1 MKKILITGASGFLG
15 YHLTKLAAEKFE
27 VHGLYHTSTFKSNNC
42 TAHSIDI
49 TNYIDLGDLIEDIEP
64 DAIIHAAALANANF
78 CEQHPEQSY
87 LVNVETTANLAG
99 ICCDY
104 QIPFVFTSTDL
115 VFDGKEGNYSEDSE
129 ANPIMT
135 YGKHKLQAEQE
146 VQRIY
151 PAAFIARL
159 PLLFGDTN
167 AKQGN
172 YLQQFITDNKAG
184 KTATLFYDEYRTLVG
199 AKSVSKGILQFMDS
213 YAGILHLGGPQ
224 KISRFD
230 FGVKAAEIFGL
241 DVALLNACSQDTI
254 NFPAPR
260 PKDVS
265 LNSAKAFSLGYQ
277 PLTLEEEL
285 KLIFEGNH
293 F

>member
-1 MKKILITGASGFLG
+1 
-15 YHLTKLAAEKFE
+15 
-27 VHGLYHTSTFKSNNC
+27 
-42 TAHSIDI
+42 
-49 TNYIDLGDLIEDIEP
+49 
-64 DAIIHAAALANANF
+64 
-78 CEQHPEQSY
+78 
-87 LVNVETTANLAG
+87 
-99 ICCDY
+99 
-104 QIPFVFTSTDL
+104 
-115 VFDGKEGNYSEDSE
+115 
-129 ANPIMT
+129 
-135 YGKHKLQAEQE
+135 
-146 VQRIY
+146 
-151 PAAFIARL
+151 
-159 PLLFGDTN
+159 
-167 AKQGN
+167 
-172 YLQQFITDNKAG
+172 
-184 KTATLFYDEYRTLVG
+184 
-199 AKSVSKGILQFMDS
+199 MDS

-285 KLIFEGNH
+285 KLIFEGTY